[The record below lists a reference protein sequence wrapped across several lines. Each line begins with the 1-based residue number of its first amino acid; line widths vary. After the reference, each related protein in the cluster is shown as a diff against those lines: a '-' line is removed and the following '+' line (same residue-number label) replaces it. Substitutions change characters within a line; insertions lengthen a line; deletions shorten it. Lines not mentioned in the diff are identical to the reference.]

1 MMPKG
6 VVALTAIGL
15 AFGAA
20 VWAAKPPRTTG
31 KADEAPA
38 GDTTTT
44 ETTTGDRTTSDTTPT
59 FYKDVLPIVQQHC
72 QSCHRP
78 GQIGP
83 FSLLDYQS
91 ARPWAAAIKS
101 AVATKK
107 MPPWFANPE
116 YGHFDNDRSLKQAEV
131 DTIVSWVNAGAP
143 AGDPANAP
151 PPVQWPEGGWNIQP
165 DVTVDLP
172 PYPVPA
178 TGVKEWEQLA
188 IPSPFKEDTWV
199 TSVEIRPGA
208 TGVVHHLCFDFA
220 KHKPTTPY
228 NVYQWVEVPRDDSG
242 VATTRTGITPPK
254 EGIVVSRPVGSTV
267 ETRREGRPD
276 VRGGNEFCY
285 LPGLAFEDYR
295 PLHAGVF
302 VPAGSD
308 ILISVHYT
316 TNGTAVIDRSRIGI
330 TVAKEPPPRIFVSQ
344 GGGGEGEVAAA
355 STETDN
361 AILKR
366 QQANETLAIPPF
378 DPNYLGPAA
387 DITFK
392 RDIEL
397 VWFRPHA
404 HVRGKSARYT
414 LIYPDGREVV
424 VLDVPHYDFN
434 WQLTY
439 RTSLKIPKGSRMH
452 VQFAYDN
459 SANNKNNPDPGK
471 WVFYGGQSWEE
482 MGTPNMG
489 FVTDR
494 RAHDEDADGT
504 SSDTTDLIRR

>member
-1 MMPKG
+1 MMSRG
-6 VVALTAIGL
+6 LVVALTGVGL
-15 AFGAA
+15 AAGAA
-20 VWAAKPPRTTG
+20 AWAATPARTSEKTDETAT
-31 KADEAPA
+31 ADTA
-38 GDTTTT
+38 
-44 ETTTGDRTTSDTTPT
+44 PT

-116 YGHFDNDRSLKQAEV
+116 FGHFDNDRSLKPAEI
-131 DTIVSWVNAGAP
+131 DTIVAWVNGGAP
-143 AGDPANAP
+143 AGDSAKAP

-165 DVTVDLP
+165 DVVVDLP

-208 TGVVHHLCFDFA
+208 TAVVHHLCFDFA

-228 NVYQWVEVPRDDSG
+228 NVYQWVEVPRDDNG
-242 VATTRTGITPPK
+242 VAKTRSGITPPK

-316 TNGTAVIDRSRIGI
+316 TNGTAVTDRSRIGI

-361 AILKR
+361 SILKR

-378 DPNYLGPAA
+378 DANYLGPPA

-414 LIYPDGREVV
+414 LIYPDGREEV

-452 VQFAYDN
+452 VQFTYDN
-459 SANNKNNPDPGK
+459 SANNKNNPDPRK
-471 WVFYGGQSWEE
+471 WVSYGGQSWEE

-494 RAHDEDADGT
+494 REHDQDLDGA
-504 SSDTTDLIRR
+504 SSDTTDLIRQ

>member
-1 MMPKG
+1 MAPKG
-6 VVALTAIGL
+6 LAIGL
-15 AFGAA
+15 TAVGLALGAA
-20 VWAAKPPRTTG
+20 VWAAKPPRTSG
-31 KADEAPA
+31 NDAESAA
-38 GDTTTT
+38 SG
-44 ETTTGDRTTSDTTPT
+44 SAAT
-59 FYKDVLPIVQQHC
+59 FYKDVLPIVQEHC

-83 FSLLDYQS
+83 FSLLDYES
-91 ARPWAAAIKS
+91 ARPWAKAIKN

-116 YGHFDNDRSLKQAEV
+116 YGHFDNDRSLKQAEI
-131 DTIVSWVNAGAP
+131 DTMVAWANNGAP
-143 AGDPANAP
+143 AGDPADAP
-151 PPVQWPEGGWNIQP
+151 PPVRWPVDGWNIQP

-172 PYPVPA
+172 AYPVPA

-188 IPSPFKEDTWV
+188 IPSPFKGDTWV

-208 TGVVHHLCFDFA
+208 KGVVHHLCFDFA
-220 KHKPTTPY
+220 KHKATTPY
-228 NVYQWVEVPRDDSG
+228 NVYQWVEVPRDDEG
-242 VATTRTGITPPK
+242 VAKSHDGTTPPR

-267 ETRREGRPD
+267 ETRRSGRPD
-276 VRGGNEFCY
+276 VRGGNEVCY

-295 PLHAGVF
+295 SLQAGVF

-308 ILISVHYT
+308 ILVSVHYT
-316 TNGTAVIDRSRIGI
+316 TNGAAVVDRTRIGFTI
-330 TVAKEPPPRIFVSQ
+330 AKEAPAKVFVSQ

-355 STETDN
+355 SLATDN
-361 AILKR
+361 SILER
-366 QQANETLAIPPF
+366 HQANDTLAIPPN
-378 DPNYLGPAA
+378 DANYPGPPA

-392 RDIEL
+392 KDIEL

-404 HVRGKSARYT
+404 HVRGKSVRYT
-414 LIYPDGREVV
+414 LIYPDGREEI

-452 VQFAYDN
+452 VQFTYDN
-459 SANNKNNPDPGK
+459 SANNKYNPNQNK
-471 WVFYGGQSWEE
+471 WVYYGGQSWEE

-489 FVTDR
+489 FVAERPANEQELTGER
-494 RAHDEDADGT
+494 F
-504 SSDTTDLIRR
+504 